1 MTISHDATFCG
12 LGHWYKYVFEK
23 MGWMILHKSELQ
35 ITAYKES
42 VDNLIIHLIDK
53 NKKTKNPD
61 HKEDIKIMLYNTRKL
76 KMFIE
81 KNL

>member
-1 MTISHDATFCG
+1 
-12 LGHWYKYVFEK
+12 

-42 VDNLIIHLIDK
+42 VDNLIIHLIEK
-53 NKKTKNPD
+53 N
-61 HKEDIKIMLYNTRKL
+61 KEDIKIMLYNTRKL
-76 KMFIE
+76 KMFID